1 MGLRSKPG
9 LERGGRFGS
18 GLKPG
23 SLPNSELVR
32 AIFSR
37 SEGKRGREVAG
48 PSCIIG
54 FYSTIKLA
62 LHIGAS
68 SNSKGDALPTTI
80 PLKKTNHYFY

>member
-9 LERGGRFGS
+9 LGRGGRFGS

-32 AIFSR
+32 AIVLR

-54 FYSTIKLA
+54 FYSTIKFGQAEIATQGL
-62 LHIGAS
+62 IGLISTLNNQFDAFVLS
-68 SNSKGDALPTTI
+68 S
-80 PLKKTNHYFY
+80 F